1 MKKIITFSK
10 KISDVSK
17 LKSDFFH
24 DNKVYLDRTT
34 KGFKL
39 YLKEKKRLF
48 CKNCENKLG
57 KNIFKSNNV
66 SYIIC
71 EKCSHLNGA
80 HRDTVNF
87 LNKLYLSEKGSS
99 YEKGYTQ
106 GFNERVKKIYTPKLN
121 FLKKVIKKKFSVI
134 EIGSGAGHFVKACE
148 NQKIK
153 VKGYEINRK
162 LVQIAKKNNVKNIFF
177 ESPENINQ
185 ILENDK
191 SDVVSLISTLE
202 HLPEPNKILKI
213 IKKSKIKYIYTCIP
227 LFSLSTFIENVFP
240 KVYPRQLNA
249 SHTHLYT
256 QKSLEYMV
264 KKYKFKI
271 LGEWWFGTDIA
282 DLYRSLVLSS
292 NYQDKSYIDIFNKCF
307 GNHIDDFQEI
317 LDKKKLSCEVHL
329 VLKI

>member
-1 MKKIITFSK
+1 MKKIILFSK
-10 KISDVSK
+10 KISDVNK
-17 LKSDFFH
+17 LKRDFFH
-24 DNKVYLDRTT
+24 DNKVYLNRTT

-57 KNIFKSNNV
+57 KNIFKSNKV
-66 SYIIC
+66 SYTIC
-71 EKCSHLNGA
+71 KKCSHLNGT

-99 YEKGYTQ
+99 YEKGYNKD
-106 GFNERVKKIYTPKLN
+106 FDKRVKKIYSPKLD
-121 FLKKVIKKKFSVI
+121 FLKKVIKRKFSVI

-153 VKGYEINRK
+153 VKGYEINKK

-177 ESPENINQ
+177 KSPKNIDQ

-202 HLPEPNKILKI
+202 HLPEPNTILKI

-227 LFSLSTFIENVFP
+227 LFSLSTFVENVFP

-256 QKSLEYMV
+256 LKSLEYMI

-292 NYQDKSYIDIFNKCF
+292 NYQDKSYIDTFNKCF

>member
-1 MKKIITFSK
+1 MKKIILFSK

-24 DNKVYLDRTT
+24 DNKVYLNRAT

-57 KNIFKSNNV
+57 KNIFKSNKV
-66 SYIIC
+66 SYSIC
-71 EKCSHLNGA
+71 KKCSHLNGA
-80 HRDTVNF
+80 HQDTDNF

-99 YEKGYTQ
+99 YEKGYTKD
-106 GFNERVKKIYTPKLN
+106 FNKRVKKIYTPKLD
-121 FLKKVIKKKFSVI
+121 FLKQVIKKKFSVI

-153 VKGYEINRK
+153 VKGFEINEK

-177 ESPENINQ
+177 ESPENIDQ

-256 QKSLEYMV
+256 EKSLEHMV

-271 LGEWWFGTDIA
+271 LGEWWFGTDIS
-282 DLYRSLVLSS
+282 DLYRSLLLSS
-292 NYQDKSYIDIFNKCF
+292 NYQDKSYIDFFNKFF
-307 GNHIDDFQEI
+307 GNHIDDFQET
-317 LDKKKLSCEVHL
+317 LDKKKLCCEVHL